1 MKKVCVVGLGYIGL
15 PTALL
20 LSEQYDVSGCDINSE
35 LVEKVNQKTIPFCES
50 GLEGRLRRSSIK
62 AFTHPVESDVFLICV
77 PTPFDR
83 EVRMADLRFVE
94 SAVESVVPYLKTG
107 DLVVIESTVS
117 PGACEKVV
125 CPILQKSG
133 LRVGEDIYLSHCP
146 ERAIPGKTFE
156 EMIYN
161 DRVVGGFDQKSAN
174 LTEKLYR
181 SFVKGNIYKT
191 SIRTAEFVK
200 LMENTF
206 RDVNIAL
213 ANELAI
219 LAEEAGVDVWE
230 AIALANKHPRV
241 NIHSPGPGVGGHC
254 IPIDPWFL
262 TESTANAKII
272 EMAREIND
280 NMPSYILNKTK
291 RIFERHNII
300 DPVVAILGVAYKG
313 NIDDTRDT
321 PALKL
326 IKLCEKEGW
335 KVKISD
341 PYVQRFEYPLLSLED
356 AVQGSDLMIIET
368 DHICYQSLDSEYLS
382 GLMQN
387 KIIIDTRNILNK
399 SEFKENGFEI
409 HTLGGNI
416 SGAKDTP
423 NKSRIQADHF
433 EVQVLRGDISEK

>member
-20 LSEQYDVSGCDINSE
+20 LSEHYDVSGCDINSE

-50 GLEGRLRRSSIK
+50 GLEEKLKSSSIK
-62 AFTHPVESDVFLICV
+62 AFTHPVEADAFLICV

-83 EVRMADLRFVE
+83 EVRMANLRFVE
-94 SAVESVVPYLKTG
+94 SAVESVVPYLKMG
-107 DLVVIESTVS
+107 NLVVIESTVS

-146 ERAIPGKTFE
+146 ERAIQGKTFE
-156 EMIYN
+156 EMEYN
-161 DRVVGGFDQKSAN
+161 DRIVGGFDQKSTK

-230 AIALANKHPRV
+230 AIALANKHPCEY
-241 NIHSPGPGVGGHC
+241 SL
-254 IPIDPWFL
+254 PWSWCWGSL
-262 TESTANAKII
+262 
-272 EMAREIND
+272 
-280 NMPSYILNKTK
+280 
-291 RIFERHNII
+291 
-300 DPVVAILGVAYKG
+300 
-313 NIDDTRDT
+313 
-321 PALKL
+321 
-326 IKLCEKEGW
+326 
-335 KVKISD
+335 
-341 PYVQRFEYPLLSLED
+341 YPD
-356 AVQGSDLMIIET
+356 
-368 DHICYQSLDSEYLS
+368 
-382 GLMQN
+382 
-387 KIIIDTRNILNK
+387 
-399 SEFKENGFEI
+399 
-409 HTLGGNI
+409 
-416 SGAKDTP
+416 
-423 NKSRIQADHF
+423 
-433 EVQVLRGDISEK
+433 